1 MIIKRLLSARTA
13 KDIQHLQPAIDASR
27 IYHQRTAKAET
38 TNRSFLDVIF
48 MSEKNPYGDGS
59 KTVFREVKSHSFLMR
74 LLHPGTPN
82 I

>member
-48 MSEKNPYGDGS
+48 MSEENPYGDG
-59 KTVFREVKSHSFLMR
+59 
-74 LLHPGTPN
+74 
-82 I
+82 

>member
-48 MSEKNPYGDGS
+48 MSEENSYGDGS
-59 KTVFREVKSHSFLMR
+59 KTVFREVKSHPFLMR

-82 I
+82 V

>member
-1 MIIKRLLSARTA
+1 MIIKRLLSARPA
-13 KDIQHLQPAIDASR
+13 KDIQHLQPAIDVSR

-59 KTVFREVKSHSFLMR
+59 KTVFREVKSLPFLMR
-74 LLHPGTPN
+74 LLHSGTPN